1 MIESN
6 FFLYLALLSVYM
18 LSPCVSQI
26 VDKNRLQPTMKLFWR
41 GALKLRDGIVG
52 FEKRILNKIGRGF
65 FGKQW

>member
-26 VDKNRLQPTMKLFWR
+26 VDKNRLQPTMKLFWS
-41 GALKLRDGIVG
+41 GTLKLRDGMVC
-52 FEKRILNKIGRGF
+52 FEKCILNEIRRGF
-65 FGKQW
+65 LGKQW